1 MTFMDLILD
10 VSCDCL
16 FILNSLKS
24 GKKQSLVD
32 TNLVLC
38 VAVSPHRATLV
49 NDPVDHDADALLS
62 VHLAPEHL
70 CLAGLGP
77 DLLLLPH
84 ALHHL
89 LPH

>member
-1 MTFMDLILD
+1 M
-10 VSCDCL
+10 
-16 FILNSLKS
+16 
-24 GKKQSLVD
+24 D
-32 TNLVLC
+32 TNLVFC

-70 CLAGLGP
+70 GLGGLGP
-77 DLLLLPH
+77 DLLLLPQ

-89 LPH
+89 LPHQLQQVRTTINLSGNQTWDKTLLT